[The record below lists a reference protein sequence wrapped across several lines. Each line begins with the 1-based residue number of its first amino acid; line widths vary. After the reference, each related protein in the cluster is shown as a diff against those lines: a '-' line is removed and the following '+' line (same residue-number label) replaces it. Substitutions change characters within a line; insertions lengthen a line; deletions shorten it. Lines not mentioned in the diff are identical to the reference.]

1 MVTMHWLCEKPLVY
15 LRSLLKIN
23 ELKTKTF
30 VLVVDMASKEN

>member
-1 MVTMHWLCEKPLVY
+1 MVTIHWLCEKPLIY
-15 LRSLLKIN
+15 LRSWLKIN